1 MKVQTNAADET
12 LVALYAQ
19 GNNEAFDI
27 LLNRYKDRLYAYI
40 YYTVRNEELAEDIFQ
55 ETFTKAIVTIQQGRY
70 NENGKFPAWLTRIAH
85 NLIIDCFRQEK
96 QENLVSCDEEERNL
110 LNNIRLSEGTV
121 EAEIVNHQILS
132 DVRRLMKHL
141 PDEQRE
147 VVHMRFYQDLSFKE
161 IAEMTGVSIN
171 TSLGRMRYAILNL
184 RRMAEKHGI
193 VLTMD
198 YMIHP
203 LIKFFF
209 FQMQYF
215 TNKAI

>member
-1 MKVQTNAADET
+1 MKKQTNATDET

-121 EAEIVNHQILS
+121 EAEIVNHQILA

-198 YMIHP
+198 
-203 LIKFFF
+203 
-209 FQMQYF
+209 
-215 TNKAI
+215 

>member
-1 MKVQTNAADET
+1 MKKQTNATDET

-55 ETFTKAIVTIQQGRY
+55 ETFTKAIVTIQQGRF
-70 NENGKFPAWLTRIAH
+70 NENGKFPAWLTRISH

-121 EAEIVNHQILS
+121 ESEIVNHQILS
-132 DVRRLMKHL
+132 DVRRLIKHL

-184 RRMAEKHGI
+184 RRMAEKYGI
-193 VLTMD
+193 ALTV
-198 YMIHP
+198 
-203 LIKFFF
+203 
-209 FQMQYF
+209 
-215 TNKAI
+215 N

>member
-96 QENLVSCDEEERNL
+96 QENLVSCDEGERNL

-198 YMIHP
+198 
-203 LIKFFF
+203 
-209 FQMQYF
+209 
-215 TNKAI
+215 

>member
-1 MKVQTNAADET
+1 MKVQANAADEM
-12 LVALYAQ
+12 LVALYSQ

-27 LLNRYKDRLYAYI
+27 LLNRYKDRLYTYI

-55 ETFTKAIVTIQQGRY
+55 ETFTKAIITIQQGRY

-85 NLIIDCFRQEK
+85 NLIIDCFCQEK

-121 EAEIVNHQILS
+121 ETEIVNHQILA

-141 PDEQRE
+141 PEEQRE

-193 VLTMD
+193 VLTTD
-198 YMIHP
+198 
-203 LIKFFF
+203 
-209 FQMQYF
+209 
-215 TNKAI
+215 

>member
-96 QENLVSCDEEERNL
+96 LVSCDEEERNL

-198 YMIHP
+198 
-203 LIKFFF
+203 
-209 FQMQYF
+209 
-215 TNKAI
+215 

>member
-96 QENLVSCDEEERNL
+96 QENLVSCDEEERHL

-198 YMIHP
+198 
-203 LIKFFF
+203 
-209 FQMQYF
+209 
-215 TNKAI
+215 

>member
-1 MKVQTNAADET
+1 MKIQANAADEK

-55 ETFTKAIVTIQQGRY
+55 ETFTKAIITIQQGRY

-110 LNNIRLSEGTV
+110 LNNIHLSEGTV
-121 EAEIVNHQILS
+121 ETEIVSRQILA

-147 VVHMRFYQDLSFKE
+147 VVQMRFYQDLSFKE

-193 VLTMD
+193 VLTVD
-198 YMIHP
+198 
-203 LIKFFF
+203 
-209 FQMQYF
+209 
-215 TNKAI
+215 

>member
-85 NLIIDCFRQEK
+85 NLISDCFRQEK

-184 RRMAEKHGI
+184 RRMAEKNGI

-198 YMIHP
+198 
-203 LIKFFF
+203 
-209 FQMQYF
+209 
-215 TNKAI
+215 

>member
-85 NLIIDCFRQEK
+85 NLIIDCFRQET

-198 YMIHP
+198 
-203 LIKFFF
+203 
-209 FQMQYF
+209 
-215 TNKAI
+215 

>member
-184 RRMAEKHGI
+184 HRMAEKHGI

-198 YMIHP
+198 
-203 LIKFFF
+203 
-209 FQMQYF
+209 
-215 TNKAI
+215 

>member
-1 MKVQTNAADET
+1 MKKQTNATDET

-96 QENLVSCDEEERNL
+96 QENLVSCDEEERYL

-121 EAEIVNHQILS
+121 ESEIVNHQILS
-132 DVRRLMKHL
+132 DVRRLIKHL

-184 RRMAEKHGI
+184 RRMAEKYGI
-193 VLTMD
+193 ALTV
-198 YMIHP
+198 
-203 LIKFFF
+203 
-209 FQMQYF
+209 
-215 TNKAI
+215 N

>member
-171 TSLGRMRYAILNL
+171 TSLGRMRYAILTL

-193 VLTMD
+193 VLTID
-198 YMIHP
+198 
-203 LIKFFF
+203 
-209 FQMQYF
+209 
-215 TNKAI
+215 

>member
-1 MKVQTNAADET
+1 MKKQTNATDET

-110 LNNIRLSEGTV
+110 LNNILLSEGTV
-121 EAEIVNHQILS
+121 ESEIVNHQILS
-132 DVRRLMKHL
+132 DVRRLIKHL

-184 RRMAEKHGI
+184 RRMAEKYGI
-193 VLTMD
+193 ALTV
-198 YMIHP
+198 
-203 LIKFFF
+203 
-209 FQMQYF
+209 
-215 TNKAI
+215 N

>member
-1 MKVQTNAADET
+1 MKKQTNATDET

-121 EAEIVNHQILS
+121 ESEIVNHQILS
-132 DVRRLMKHL
+132 DVRLIKHL

-184 RRMAEKHGI
+184 RRMAEKYGI
-193 VLTMD
+193 ALTV
-198 YMIHP
+198 
-203 LIKFFF
+203 
-209 FQMQYF
+209 
-215 TNKAI
+215 N

>member
-1 MKVQTNAADET
+1 MKKQTNATDET

-85 NLIIDCFRQEK
+85 NHIIDCFRQEK

-121 EAEIVNHQILS
+121 ESEIVNHQILS
-132 DVRRLMKHL
+132 DVRRLIKHL

-184 RRMAEKHGI
+184 RRMAEKYGI
-193 VLTMD
+193 ALTV
-198 YMIHP
+198 
-203 LIKFFF
+203 
-209 FQMQYF
+209 
-215 TNKAI
+215 N

>member
-110 LNNIRLSEGTV
+110 LN
-121 EAEIVNHQILS
+121 
-132 DVRRLMKHL
+132 KHL

-198 YMIHP
+198 
-203 LIKFFF
+203 
-209 FQMQYF
+209 
-215 TNKAI
+215 

>member
-96 QENLVSCDEEERNL
+96 QENLETALDKIRAKFGREAVSFGSVIHNDL
-110 LNNIRLSEGTV
+110 GIRD
-121 EAEIVNHQILS
+121 H
-132 DVRRLMKHL
+132 K
-141 PDEQRE
+141 
-147 VVHMRFYQDLSFKE
+147 KE
-161 IAEMTGVSIN
+161 
-171 TSLGRMRYAILNL
+171 L
-184 RRMAEKHGI
+184 
-193 VLTMD
+193 
-198 YMIHP
+198 
-203 LIKFFF
+203 
-209 FQMQYF
+209 
-215 TNKAI
+215 